1 MATLLEFPLDE
12 TSGLELRIAHRAHTA
27 GCEAVRSPN
36 QALLPVFVE
45 PHAYIRGNEFVAAR
59 LVGPDE
65 AGYFS
70 VEVELRET
78 GAKKIDRLANSPEP
92 VGLGVYRRGQ
102 AVKLIQAVRGI
113 SGRNLAWYGFENK
126 PEATAV
132 LALFGAVATAPG
144 GT

>member
-12 TSGLELRIAHRAHTA
+12 TSGLELRIAHRGQAA
-27 GCEAVRSPN
+27 GCDTVRFPN

-59 LVGPDE
+59 LTGPDE

-78 GAKKIDRLANSPEP
+78 AARKIDKLAKSPQS
-92 VGLGVYRRGQ
+92 VGLGVFRRGQ
-102 AVKLIQAVRGI
+102 AVQLIQAVRGV
-113 SGRNLAWYGFENK
+113 SGRNLAWYGFENEEK
-126 PEATAV
+126 ARAI
-132 LALFGAVATAPG
+132 LALFGSVAVVPR

>member
-12 TSGLELRIAHRAHTA
+12 TSSWNYASRTA
-27 GCEAVRSPN
+27 GIPLVARPCDFPIRRY
-36 QALLPVFVE
+36 LPVFVE

-78 GAKKIDRLANSPEP
+78 AAKKIDRLAKSPES

-126 PEATAV
+126 PEAMAV
-132 LALFGAVATAPG
+132 LALFGGVATAPG